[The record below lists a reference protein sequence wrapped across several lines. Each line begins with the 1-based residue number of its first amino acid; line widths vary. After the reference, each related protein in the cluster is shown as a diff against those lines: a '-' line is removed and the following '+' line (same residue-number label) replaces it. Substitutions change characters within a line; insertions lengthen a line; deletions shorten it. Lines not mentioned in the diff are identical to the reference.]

1 MSRLLGAFF
10 FIAVL
15 PALGQEV
22 TLEAVA
28 ARYFSAESYC
38 ERGKVIR
45 RFDKQSP
52 LQEMPYERCSHR
64 DGRFRIVEEN
74 VVNWSDGKKTHHRF
88 FRYNKLYQ
96 QHSLDADD
104 AVTYGLYRNRAEI
117 VPVVR
122 LRHYVS
128 DPRELT
134 EAGRRAKYLQSFVP
148 SATLSTPEHT
158 VFERVDPYYK
168 TTVERIRVR
177 NADKVIVKYELLND
191 SLLMRAAEVAAA
203 EFDRPLGPAD
213 LSFDVP
219 LYSRVSPQGNLPG
232 FVALLFS
239 AAAIFGFLF
248 WAWVHLRLEDPGT
261 LAVHRSRLWR
271 FQRWAWLVAGVLLGI
286 LAAVTWGSS
295 GHPPAIVY
303 VAVMGV
309 FAAIGFALLACFTL
323 TSYPVQWVLRS
334 RS

>member
-1 MSRLLGAFF
+1 MRGFIRVLLGLWTG
-10 FIAVL
+10 AVC
-15 PALGQEV
+15 AQEAS
-22 TLEAVA
+22 LESIA
-28 ARYFSAESYC
+28 ARYLAAETYC

-74 VVNWSDGKKTHHRF
+74 VVNWSDGRTTHHRF

-104 AVTYGLYRNRAEI
+104 GVTYGLYRNRAEI

-122 LRHYVS
+122 LRHYAN

-134 EAGRRAKYLQSFVP
+134 EAGRRAAYLKSFKP
-148 SATLSTPEHT
+148 AALSTAEHT
-158 VFERVDPYYK
+158 VFERVDPYYQ
-168 TTVERIRVR
+168 TNVERIWVR
-177 NADKVIVKYELLND
+177 NSDKTIVKYELLND
-191 SLLMRAAEVAAA
+191 GLLMRGAEVAAA
-203 EFDRPLGPAD
+203 EFNRPLGAAD
-213 LSFDVP
+213 LAFDVP
-219 LYSRVSPQGNLPG
+219 LYSRVSPQSNLPA
-232 FVALLFS
+232 FVSLLFG
-239 AAAIFGFLF
+239 AVVIIGFLF
-248 WAWVHLRLEDPGT
+248 WTWIHRRLQDPGT

-271 FQRWAWLVAGVLLGI
+271 FQRRAWLVTAVLLGI

-303 VAVMGV
+303 VAVMAA
-309 FAAIGFALLACFTL
+309 FAASGFGLLACFTL
-323 TSYPVQWVLRS
+323 ASYPVQWVLRR